1 MERQD
6 LPQQG
11 HNQAMVRG
19 LALEASEHSDVLG
32 GKKLVLLLV
41 GEKVLD
47 RIQMLSTLGQQETCA
62 SAQHCQ

>member
-1 MERQD
+1 
-6 LPQQG
+6 
-11 HNQAMVRG
+11 MVRG

-47 RIQMLSTLGQQETCA
+47 RIQTLSTLGQQETCA